1 MTQRGDAPRAQI
13 GDVHD
18 VTAAGSGVD
27 DSGIDPAGPI
37 GSLRPGRTLTAL
49 TSSALA
55 LPGIA
60 GSARADAPIEQATG
74 SAAFSYYKEDNLS
87 PGKFLDDGSGSRER
101 YEVFTGQM
109 RFDIPTSE
117 RTDIGIDLLY
127 EEMSGAS
134 PWFVQSGPSGEA
146 LQVMSGATIEDRR
159 FDLQADID
167 FYLEDGK
174 DSFRSGFS
182 LEQDYASFNFGLG
195 TERSFADKNTTLS
208 FSGGFSYDWIEP
220 TDADLFPTIRPE
232 EEEKWSVDL
241 FAGLSQVLTRASTA
255 QITLNYKHSDG
266 YLSDPYK
273 AIQEVNGGSGLLSD
287 ERPDTK
293 DQVSILL
300 RYRHHI
306 EPITASIH
314 ADYRFYTDSWSS
326 TSHTFELAWYQS
338 LMNWLT
344 ITPSLRYYSQSKT
357 DFYTPLLADGVIP
370 DERSSD
376 FRLSPYGAVSW
387 RIKAEAEVEDLPIWG
402 GLDLIAALSWERYL
416 SDGDLAFIDVKE
428 AEEAPGLVGFNIFA
442 VSLTGRF

>member
-18 VTAAGSGVD
+18 DTAAGSGVD

-146 LQVMSGATIEDRR
+146 LQVMSGA
-159 FDLQADID
+159 
-167 FYLEDGK
+167 
-174 DSFRSGFS
+174 
-182 LEQDYASFNFGLG
+182 
-195 TERSFADKNTTLS
+195 
-208 FSGGFSYDWIEP
+208 
-220 TDADLFPTIRPE
+220 
-232 EEEKWSVDL
+232 
-241 FAGLSQVLTRASTA
+241 
-255 QITLNYKHSDG
+255 
-266 YLSDPYK
+266 
-273 AIQEVNGGSGLLSD
+273 
-287 ERPDTK
+287 
-293 DQVSILL
+293 
-300 RYRHHI
+300 
-306 EPITASIH
+306 
-314 ADYRFYTDSWSS
+314 
-326 TSHTFELAWYQS
+326 
-338 LMNWLT
+338 
-344 ITPSLRYYSQSKT
+344 
-357 DFYTPLLADGVIP
+357 
-370 DERSSD
+370 
-376 FRLSPYGAVSW
+376 
-387 RIKAEAEVEDLPIWG
+387 
-402 GLDLIAALSWERYL
+402 
-416 SDGDLAFIDVKE
+416 
-428 AEEAPGLVGFNIFA
+428 
-442 VSLTGRF
+442 